1 MNTQELR
8 LAIVEMLL
16 THNRN
21 SYNDVDIILND
32 AKAVEKYVT
41 GDDEMVKAQSVTLN
55 VKKYPLTADEK
66 AMKSIGDKF
75 PFGVYLLHR

>member
-21 SYNDVDIILND
+21 SYNDVDGILNS

-41 GDDEMVKAQSVTLN
+41 GRPEQTEIYLVQRLSTDDTK
-55 VKKYPLTADEK
+55 
-66 AMKSIGDKF
+66 
-75 PFGVYLLHR
+75 